1 MEIISDSMSISD
13 LQVLKPSVTDANLE
27 MVVPGFWWIFK
38 SSDRGSRMARH
49 VMKSH
54 VEELC
59 IWAGQ
64 GAKRLWGR
72 VTKHHLC
79 GTSRLQMRNGNSRRR
94 LLPFLPPFVLRMDTC
109 NWKKPSPLPQWE
121 SLLHSVCFMF
131 VPKKKSA
138 GSLITCKDTVWM
150 WNLWH
155 TLANIWP

>member
-59 IWAGQ
+59 I
-64 GAKRLWGR
+64 
-72 VTKHHLC
+72 
-79 GTSRLQMRNGNSRRR
+79 
-94 LLPFLPPFVLRMDTC
+94 
-109 NWKKPSPLPQWE
+109 
-121 SLLHSVCFMF
+121 
-131 VPKKKSA
+131 
-138 GSLITCKDTVWM
+138 
-150 WNLWH
+150 
-155 TLANIWP
+155 